1 MASDHSMDIVAK
13 FDMQEMRNAVDQAK
27 KEILTRYDLKD
38 AAIEIE
44 LTEDLIKVNA
54 TSEFQLETV
63 YEIIMK
69 RMAAR
74 GLSTKILDRQ
84 KFEPAGGMR
93 VKQEIKLVKV
103 IDQESAKTITKLI
116 RDNFP
121 KAKASIQ
128 GDEVR
133 VTSKTI
139 DDLQGTMRLLEK
151 QENLKVPLSFTNFR

>member
-1 MASDHSMDIVAK
+1 MASDHSMDIAAK

-38 AAIEIE
+38 SHIEIE
-44 LTEDLIKVNA
+44 LTDDLIKVNTA
-54 TSEFQLETV
+54 NEFQLDTV

-84 KFEPAGGMR
+84 TFEPAGGMR
-93 VKQEIKLVKV
+93 MKQEIKLVKS

-116 RDNFP
+116 RDNFQ
-121 KAKASIQ
+121 KTKTNIQ

-133 VTSKTI
+133 VTSKSI
-139 DDLQGTMRLLEK
+139 DDLQGIMKYLQSKEDI
-151 QENLKVPLSFTNFR
+151 KVPLFFTNFR

>member
-1 MASDHSMDIVAK
+1 MATDHSMDIVAK

-38 AAIEIE
+38 SAIEIE
-44 LTEDLIKVNA
+44 LTDDLIKINA
-54 TSEFQLETV
+54 TSEYQLGTV
-63 YEIIMK
+63 RDIIMK

-74 GLSTKILDRQ
+74 GLSPKILDPQ

-103 IDQESAKTITKLI
+103 IDQESAKTISKLI

-139 DDLQGTMRLLEK
+139 DDLQGTMRLLQAKEDI
-151 QENLKVPLSFTNFR
+151 KVPLSFTNFR

>member
-38 AAIEIE
+38 SAIEIE

>member
-27 KEILTRYDLKD
+27 KEILNRYDLKD
-38 AAIEIE
+38 SNIEI
-44 LTEDLIKVNA
+44 DLADDSIKINA
-54 TSEFQLETV
+54 TSEFQLDTV

-69 RMAAR
+69 RMAGR
-74 GLSTKILDRQ
+74 GLSPKILDRQ

-93 VKQEIKLVKV
+93 VRQEVKLVKS
-103 IDQESAKTITKLI
+103 IDQESAKAISKLI
-116 RDNFP
+116 RDAFP

-133 VTSKTI
+133 VSSKSI
-139 DDLQGTMRLLEK
+139 DELQETMKLLQSKE
-151 QENLKVPLSFTNFR
+151 EIKVPLFFTNFR